1 LFYPD
6 IFPSDCLIF
15 SENIPRR
22 LRSSQTQVGTTL
34 VQQISLMD
42 PGEWRDRGRW
52 VRFKIDQ
59 ELQEKTS
66 EQNRI
71 FLYMFHIGNP
81 YSKEFG
87 GFFGCGDAKT

>member
-1 LFYPD
+1 M
-6 IFPSDCLIF
+6 
-15 SENIPRR
+15 
-22 LRSSQTQVGTTL
+22 

-87 GFFGCGDAKT
+87 GFFGCGDAKNVEDKRSQKKQLKGLESERFPLVSS